1 MLEDD
6 TTITKHKRFMELEL
20 QKSVPSLDLVL
31 DRMNRTFGERRAVI
45 SKEIVS
51 VEKICQEYP
60 ALKIA
65 DMVRF
70 FFICLMT
77 FHLTFYP
84 ALDHEDAL
92 VTVEVSV

>member
-1 MLEDD
+1 MSEKR
-6 TTITKHKRFMELEL
+6 TIARFG
-20 QKSVPSLDLVL
+20 LDK
-31 DRMNRTFGERRAVI
+31 MSRTVGERRAVI

-51 VEKICQEYP
+51 VEKICQKYP

-92 VTVEVSV
+92 VTVEISV

>member
-1 MLEDD
+1 
-6 TTITKHKRFMELEL
+6 MELKL

-31 DRMNRTFGERRAVI
+31 DRMNRTFGERRAVF

-65 DMVRF
+65 DVVRF
-70 FFICLMT
+70 FFIFLMT
-77 FHLTFYP
+77 FFYP
-84 ALDHEDAL
+84 ALDHKDAL

>member
-1 MLEDD
+1 
-6 TTITKHKRFMELEL
+6 
-20 QKSVPSLDLVL
+20 
-31 DRMNRTFGERRAVI
+31 MNRTFGERRAVI
-45 SKEIVS
+45 SKEFVS

-70 FFICLMT
+70 FFICFMT
-77 FHLTFYP
+77 FHTFYP